1 MCLAP
6 DHVTLLSKKL
16 VDWLRYASI
25 TQGGVAPSGG
35 FFTGPR
41 SRQVILCFHI
51 QHEAHSAVL
60 TLCHTRLDLFLMY
73 FCTFVFQPAPIAE
86 LDGTVSGDFFTV
98 LCVGQ
103 GFTEDQWM
111 NVYSF
116 SMLHHWLLTYHSI
129 SNGNSTADT
138 GMTLSLLQS
147 AAFCLLMLEGLIPF
161 CHSSELHNIT
171 FKVAT
176 SKAVINSPE
185 PFPMTYCVFS
195 SSPANRLQLSL
206 SLSHSFSNGKTQ
218 TLVDFLCMPL
228 RHTLIR

>member
-1 MCLAP
+1 MPALLREVLLPVEDSSQGP
-6 DHVTLLSKKL
+6 DPGRWSSALIFSMKPTLQL
-16 VDWLRYASI
+16 WHC
-25 TQGGVAPSGG
+25 
-35 FFTGPR
+35 
-41 SRQVILCFHI
+41 VI
-51 QHEAHSAVL
+51 SDV
-60 TLCHTRLDLFLMY
+60 FLIY
-73 FCTFVFQPAPIAE
+73 FCMFVFQPAPIAE

-138 GMTLSLLQS
+138 GMTLSLLQG
-147 AAFCLLMLEGLIPF
+147 AAFCLLMLERLIPF
-161 CHSSELHNIT
+161 CHSFEWHGGNIT

-176 SKAVINSPE
+176 LKDVINSPE

-195 SSPANRLQLSL
+195 SSPPANRLQLSL

-218 TLVDFLCMPL
+218 NARGLSLHASSTHFNK
-228 RHTLIR
+228 IKS